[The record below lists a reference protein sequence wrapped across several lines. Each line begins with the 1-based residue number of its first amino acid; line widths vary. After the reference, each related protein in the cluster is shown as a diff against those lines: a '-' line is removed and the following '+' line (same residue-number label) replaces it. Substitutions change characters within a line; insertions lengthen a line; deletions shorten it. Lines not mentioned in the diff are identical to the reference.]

1 MAKLTDHFTNFLD
14 EVVNLNQSRLDVLDQ
29 RLETIEGFLVNDADF
44 GPLMSSD
51 ELIPQGSFAQKTI
64 IKPLPGHEFDVDAL
78 VPLLEQSGAEPR
90 DYIPQLYSAF
100 RSSGTYRSKVSRKTR
115 CVTLQ
120 YANDFHID
128 LVPYIE
134 RVGRLYITN
143 RHENRFELTDP
154 EQFTEWLD
162 EQSRITNGHLIAVIR
177 LMKYLRDFKQTFTA
191 RSIILTTLLGGRVN
205 FVNLIGDP
213 RYYADVPTTLVNVVA
228 DLDTYLQ
235 ANLHLPV
242 LLDPGRTNEDL
253 SHRWDDTQYQNFRV
267 RIHRY
272 SELMSDAFN
281 EPDAEKSER
290 LWQGIF
296 GSSFKA
302 PRIEKRALLL
312 EAASP
317 APQEQFLERDLLI
330 PYRPGGYRLRIIGR
344 VGRKAG
350 FRTYDLPKQGNRVM
364 KGRTLTFRIAQC
376 DAPAPYEIYWKVRN
390 HGTEAADRRALRGEI
405 TLGGDT
411 KVESTLYRGSHWVE
425 CYIVKN
431 GVCVARDLHPVI
443 IR

>member
-1 MAKLTDHFTNFLD
+1 MTKLTDHFTNFLD
-14 EVVNLNQSRLDVLDQ
+14 GVVNLNQSRLDALDQ
-29 RLETIEGFLVNDADF
+29 RLETIESFLANHAEL

-51 ELIPQGSFAQKTI
+51 ELIPQGSYAQKTI
-64 IKPLPGHEFDVDAL
+64 IKPLPAHEFDVDAL
-78 VPLLEQSGAEPR
+78 VPMQEQPDAEPR
-90 DYIPQLYSAF
+90 DYISQLYSAF

-134 RVGRLYITN
+134 RGGRRYITN
-143 RHENRFELTDP
+143 RHDNRFELTNP
-154 EQFTEWLD
+154 ERFTEWLD
-162 EQSRITNGHLIAVIR
+162 EQSRVTGEQLIAVIR

-213 RYYADVPTTLVNVVA
+213 GYYTDVPTTLVNIVA

-235 ANLHLPV
+235 ANPCTPV
-242 LLDPGRTNEDL
+242 LLDPGGTGEDF
-253 SHRWDDTQYQNFRV
+253 SHRWDDTQYQNFRA

-272 SELMSDAFN
+272 SALMSEAFN
-281 EPDAEKSER
+281 EADAENSER

-296 GSSFKA
+296 GSNFTA
-302 PRIEKRALLL
+302 PPIQKRALLL

-317 APQEQFLERDLLI
+317 APHEQFLDSDFGF
-330 PYRPGGYRLRIIGR
+330 PYRPNGYRLRIIGK
-344 VGRKAG
+344 VGPKPG
-350 FRTYDLPKQGNRVM
+350 FRTYDLPKQGNRVL
-364 KGRTLTFRIAQC
+364 KGRTLTFRIAHC
-376 DAPAPYEIYWKVRN
+376 DVPAPYEIYWKVRN
-390 HGTEAADRRALRGEI
+390 GGAEAADRHALRGEI
-405 TLGGDT
+405 TSAGNT
-411 KVESTLYRGSHWVE
+411 KVETTLYRGSHWVE
-425 CYIVKN
+425 CYIVKD
-431 GVCVARDLHPVI
+431 GVCVARNRHPVI